1 MCARVCVRV
10 CVCVCVC
17 VRAAVSFSAASGPSV
32 QCRGEVRG
40 GSPRTLVWVGSIR
53 FYTVAETACDHRG
66 ALSSWNPWDESF
78 LVVPQRVI
86 HTAQRSGSVTAGL
99 ETARACA
106 SEFLVCLSALS
117 WLYCSSPG
125 RQRGGTHLRSCVRM
139 QSREGAG
146 GQEGHGF
153 TYSAPNPSAPKVRQ
167 WDRPHLPKP
176 HSEAAHSPLA
186 HTHTHAKT
194 SLGDDFNL
202 TSSV

>member
-1 MCARVCVRV
+1 MCTCVRA
-10 CVCVCVC
+10 CVCVC
-17 VRAAVSFSAASGPSV
+17 VRAVVSFSAASGPRV
-32 QCRGEVRG
+32 QCHGEVQG

-53 FYTVAETACDHRG
+53 FYTVAEPACDHG
-66 ALSSWNPWDESF
+66 GTLPSWNPWDESF
-78 LVVPQRVI
+78 LVPQCVL
-86 HTAQRSGSVTAGL
+86 HMAQRSGSVTPGL

-125 RQRGGTHLRSCVRM
+125 RQRGGTHLRSSVRM

-153 TYSAPNPSAPKVRQ
+153 TYSAPNPSAPKARQ
-167 WDRPHLPKP
+167 WDRPHLPRP
-176 HSEAAHSPLA
+176 HSEAAHPHLA
-186 HTHTHAKT
+186 HTDIHAKT
-194 SLGDDFNL
+194 SLGDDFKL

>member
-1 MCARVCVRV
+1 MHMCACV
-10 CVCVCVC
+10 CVCMCVC
-17 VRAAVSFSAASGPSV
+17 VRAVVSFSAASGPRV
-32 QCRGEVRG
+32 QCHGEVQG

-53 FYTVAETACDHRG
+53 FYTVAEPACDHGG
-66 ALSSWNPWDESF
+66 ALPSWNPWDESF
-78 LVVPQRVI
+78 LVPQCVL
-86 HTAQRSGSVTAGL
+86 HMAQRSGSVTPGL

-125 RQRGGTHLRSCVRM
+125 RQRGGTHLRSSVRM

-153 TYSAPNPSAPKVRQ
+153 TYSAPNPSAPKARQ
-167 WDRPHLPKP
+167 WDRPHLPRP
-176 HSEAAHSPLA
+176 HSEAAHPHLA
-186 HTHTHAKT
+186 HTDIHAKT
-194 SLGDDFNL
+194 SLGDDFKL